1 MRIVLTVLIMVAITP
16 AWAQKGKELESWWSF
31 ILLSFPELWVFLAL
45 VVLGWFFGRK

>member
-1 MRIVLTVLIMVAITP
+1 MRVVLTLLMLTSAP
-16 AWAQKGKELESWWSF
+16 AWAQKGKELESWGSF